1 LVLMISAH
9 LTDTNNS
16 MPQAVAGKELIYCPP
31 ATIFCHHTAE
41 ELAAHTVQLGTAQ

>member
-9 LTDTNNS
+9 LTDTNS

-31 ATIFCHHTAE
+31 ATIFCHDTAE